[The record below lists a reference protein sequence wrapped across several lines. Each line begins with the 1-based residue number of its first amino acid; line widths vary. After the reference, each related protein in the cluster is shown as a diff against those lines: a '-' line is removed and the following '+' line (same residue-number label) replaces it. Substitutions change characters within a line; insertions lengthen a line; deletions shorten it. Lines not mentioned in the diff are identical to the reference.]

1 MIWRFIMVETEYVLH
16 LSNVE
21 KHYGKNKIL
30 KGVNLSLQRG
40 RIYGL
45 IGQNGAGKTTIMRVI
60 AGLVLPDSGSIQLF
74 GEYEKIDFVRKN
86 VGCIIESPTLYPNLT
101 AMENLNIIRRL
112 KNIEEDESLS
122 DILSML
128 QINDT
133 SKKVKNYSV
142 GMKQKV
148 GIAMALIGDPQL
160 LILDE
165 PLNGLDPIAIV
176 RLRKYL
182 QKLVEEKNVTILI
195 SSHILSELDKFASD
209 FILIDSG
216 EIKKVITKEELE
228 TDASTNK
235 NLEEV
240 YLDLLGEEQHSEVLN
255 S

>member
-1 MIWRFIMVETEYVLH
+1 MVETEYVLH

-21 KHYGKNKIL
+21 KRYGKNKIL

-182 QKLVEEKNVTILI
+182 QKLIVYSLGLGIPF
-195 SSHILSELDKFASD
+195 ILSALLIHLLAGVFQ
-209 FILIDSG
+209 FIKAHYSIIKGISGALLI
-216 EIKKVITKEELE
+216 VIGICMATG
-228 TDASTNK
+228 
-235 NLEEV
+235 
-240 YLDLLGEEQHSEVLN
+240 YLNVFLSLLTF
-255 S
+255 